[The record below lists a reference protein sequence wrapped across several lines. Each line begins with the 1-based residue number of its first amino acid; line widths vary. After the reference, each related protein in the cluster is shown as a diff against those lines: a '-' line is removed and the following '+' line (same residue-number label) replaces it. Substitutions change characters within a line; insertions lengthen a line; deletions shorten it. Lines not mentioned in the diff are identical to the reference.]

1 MLHEEASTNF
11 QEAAK
16 LTSSA
21 EARNTLEVLSRQHL
35 ARSKFLSEQRH
46 IPRTQGVAIEN
57 GSSDDKNRSSQQPV
71 YSEELTASLATA
83 RGIQA
88 HVRPKSP
95 VHANKKPG
103 GDDDPFYKFYSTV
116 TSTFSKT
123 LQSTIAKEEAQMKDK
138 NLSRTINTNESFY
151 VVPNTTSLS
160 TEELITE
167 NASLRQAIN
176 RSSIQLQAHET
187 AYKKQ
192 KDTLKNSLIQL
203 KNEINQ
209 RQGSKMK
216 DYEFEIERLKS
227 ENDKLKIQIGRLKSR
242 WDELKESAR
251 KRRTEDDKEEKDP

>member
-1 MLHEEASTNF
+1 
-11 QEAAK
+11 
-16 LTSSA
+16 
-21 EARNTLEVLSRQHL
+21 
-35 ARSKFLSEQRH
+35 
-46 IPRTQGVAIEN
+46 
-57 GSSDDKNRSSQQPV
+57 
-71 YSEELTASLATA
+71 
-83 RGIQA
+83 
-88 HVRPKSP
+88 
-95 VHANKKPG
+95 
-103 GDDDPFYKFYSTV
+103 
-116 TSTFSKT
+116 
-123 LQSTIAKEEAQMKDK
+123 
-138 NLSRTINTNESFY
+138 